1 MRPQVGDEA
10 PDFELE
16 GTEGPFRLSD
26 HRSGRQRVVGL
37 SYQTPDNLRAALDS
51 LPTPAASD

>member
-1 MRPQVGDEA
+1 MAKRPQVGDEA

-16 GTEGPFRLSD
+16 GTEGPFR
-26 HRSGRQRVVGL
+26 VVGL
-37 SYQTPDNLRAALDS
+37 SYQTPDDLRAALDS